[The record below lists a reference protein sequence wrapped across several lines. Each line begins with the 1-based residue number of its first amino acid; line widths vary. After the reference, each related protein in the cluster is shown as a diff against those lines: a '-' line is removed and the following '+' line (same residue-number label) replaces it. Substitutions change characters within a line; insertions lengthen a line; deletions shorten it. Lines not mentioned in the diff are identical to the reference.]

1 MRPTKLLMSAFGPY
15 AGRVEIDFEKF
26 GDKGLYL
33 ITGDTGAGKTT
44 IFDAIVFA
52 LYGEASGNNRDKNM
66 LRSKYAKP
74 DTPTFVELEFENKG
88 EKYVIKRN
96 PDYMRPAKRGDGETK
111 ENADAELIF
120 FNGKSPITK
129 MKEVTIAVEEIIG
142 LDKNQF
148 TQIVMIAQGDFLK
161 LLLAKTE
168 ERRDIF
174 RKIFHTMPYKTLQ
187 DRLKEKSK
195 KLHDLHDD
203 KNKSIAQYIR
213 GIQCDYDSTVSV
225 KWQQMRG
232 NKTEAGIE
240 EVRNVI
246 DEIIE
251 EDKGIISRDNKEIK
265 VLDKEISQ
273 IDEKIGKAD
282 TLGKALK
289 QKEKA
294 IKSLEK
300 NERDLIILE
309 EELKKQETLGPERE
323 RLSFEIQKLTEKLGE
338 YDKLDSILKELA
350 DNQKELENIEFQR
363 IFSLNRDIEDLNQET
378 KYLKDLQC
386 QYKDLNQK
394 LSAKRTEY
402 IHMEQIFMNEQAGIM
417 AAKLEEGKPCPV
429 CGSMEHPNPAELTE
443 NAPSK
448 EQVEQAKE
456 TVEQYEKETKK
467 LSEQAHKQS
476 MKVEVTEKETLMHI
490 EKILGKITL
499 EDAVE
504 KLKKVLSNKSAKNNA
519 NLKLNC
525 GYQCNDKTIENY
537 KMNIKSL
544 ETILKE
550 RKQTLQFESK
560 SKAKA
565 YINQLEKQQK
575 ALEKLFKRAE
585 QQWEECKS
593 NIEKANNTI
602 KTVENQLKN
611 TEMISLEELKEE
623 RRAKEKRRNRYLEI
637 VSGAKS
643 RVNINEK
650 FQNEIGRQFEALKEV
665 EKQWNMMKSLS
676 NTANGNISGKEKI
689 LLETYVQM
697 HYFDTIIQRANIRFM
712 VMSSGQYELKRAA
725 GSNNLKGQSGLELN
739 VIDHYNGSE
748 RSVRT
753 LSGGESFKASL
764 ALALGLSDEIHA
776 NAGGIQIDTL
786 FVDEGFGSLDEE
798 SLNQAMNALTNVTEG
813 NRLVGIISHI
823 GEIKERIDRKILVR
837 KDKINGSSITLEI

>member
-1 MRPTKLLMSAFGPY
+1 MMSAFGPY
-15 AGRVEIDFEKF
+15 AGQVEIDFDKF
-26 GDKGLYL
+26 GNKGLYL

-66 LRSKYAKP
+66 LRSKYAKA

-88 EKYVIKRN
+88 EKYVIRRN

-111 ENADAELIF
+111 ENADAVLTF
-120 FNGKSPITK
+120 FNGKPPITK
-129 MKEVTIAVEEIIG
+129 MKEVTIAVEEIVG

-168 ERRDIF
+168 ERREIF

-187 DRLKEKSK
+187 DKLKENSK
-195 KLHDLHDD
+195 KLHDLYDD

-213 GIQCDYDSTVSV
+213 GIQCNHDSPLSV
-225 KWQQMRG
+225 KWQQMRE
-232 NKTEAGIE
+232 NKTAAGIE

-246 DEIIE
+246 NEIIE
-251 EDKGIISRDNKEIK
+251 EDKGIISRDNKEIR

-294 IKSLEK
+294 IQSLEK
-300 NERDLIILE
+300 NERNLIILE
-309 EELKKQETLGPERE
+309 EELKKQEALSPERE

-338 YDKLDSILKELA
+338 YDKLDSILKELS

-363 IFSLNRDIEDLNQET
+363 MFSLKRDIEGLSQE
-378 KYLKDLQC
+378 KKSLFDLQC
-386 QYKDLNQK
+386 QYKDMNQK

-402 IHMEQIFMNEQAGIM
+402 IHMEQTFMNEQAGIM

-456 TVEQYEKETKK
+456 MVEQYEKETKK

-476 MKVEVTEKETLMHI
+476 MKVEVTEKETLIHI

-504 KLKKVLSNKSAKNNA
+504 KLKNALSHKSVKIKNV
-519 NLKLNC
+519 NLKSNC
-525 GYQCNDKTIENY
+525 EYQYTDKTIENY

-544 ETILKE
+544 ETILEE

-575 ALEKLFKRAE
+575 ALEKSFKKAE
-585 QQWEECKS
+585 HQWEECKS
-593 NIEKANNTI
+593 DIEKANNTI

-611 TEMISLEELKEE
+611 TEMISLEELKEQ
-623 RRAKEKRRNRYLEI
+623 RRAIEKRRNRHLET

-650 FQNEIGRQFEALKEV
+650 SQNEIGRQFEALKEI

-712 VMSSGQYELKRAA
+712 VMSSGQYELKRAD

-798 SLNQAMNALTNVTEG
+798 SLNQAIDSLSNVTEG
-813 NRLVGIISHI
+813 NRLVGIISHVR
-823 GEIKERIDRKILVR
+823 EIKERIDRKIIVN
-837 KDKINGSSITLEI
+837 KDKINGSDITLEI

>member
-1 MRPTKLLMSAFGPY
+1 MSAFGPY

>member
-1 MRPTKLLMSAFGPY
+1 MSAFGPY
-15 AGRVEIDFEKF
+15 AGQVEIDFNKL
-26 GDKGLYL
+26 GKKGLYL

-52 LYGEASGNNRDKNM
+52 LYGEASGNNRERNM
-66 LRSKYAKP
+66 FRSKYAKP
-74 DTPTFVELEFENKG
+74 DTPTFVELEFENKD
-88 EKYVIKRN
+88 EKYVVRRN
-96 PDYMRPAKRGDGETK
+96 PEYMRPAKRGEGETK
-111 ENADAELIF
+111 ENADAVLTF
-120 FNGKSPITK
+120 FNGKPPITK
-129 MKEVTIAVEEIIG
+129 MKEVTIAIEQIIG

-148 TQIVMIAQGDFLK
+148 AQIVMIAQGDFLK

-187 DRLKEKSK
+187 EKLKEKSK
-195 KLHDLHDD
+195 KLHDLYDD
-203 KNKSIAQYIR
+203 KNKSIAQYIA
-213 GIQCDYDSTVSV
+213 GIQCDIDSPVSL
-225 KWQQMRG
+225 KWQQMMG

-240 EVRNVI
+240 EILNVI
-246 DEIIE
+246 VEIIE
-251 EDKGIISRDNKEIK
+251 EDKDIISRGNKEIK

-282 TLGKALK
+282 GQNKAIK

-300 NERDLIILE
+300 NKRNLIHLE
-309 EELKKQETLGPERE
+309 EELNKQEALEPERE
-323 RLSFEIQKLTEKLGE
+323 GISFEIQKLTEKLGDYE
-338 YDKLDSILKELA
+338 KLDNILKELS
-350 DNQKELENIEFQR
+350 DNRKELENIKLQGMF
-363 IFSLNRDIEDLNQET
+363 LLKRDIEHLEQEKKCLEDLR
-378 KYLKDLQC
+378 C
-386 QYKDLNQK
+386 QYEEINQK
-394 LSAKRTEY
+394 LLKERTEY
-402 IHMEQIFMNEQAGIM
+402 IHMEQTFMNEQAGIM
-417 AAKLEEGKPCPV
+417 AANLEEGKPCPV
-429 CGSMEHPNPAELTE
+429 CGSIEHPYPAEITE

-456 TVEQYEKETKK
+456 IVEQYEKVTKG
-467 LSEQAHKQS
+467 LSEQAHEHS
-476 MKVEVTEKETLMHI
+476 MKVHVTEKETLLHI
-490 EKILGKITL
+490 ERILGKITL
-499 EDAVE
+499 EDAIE
-504 KLKKVLSNKSAKNNA
+504 KLKGVLSP
-519 NLKLNC
+519 KLIKISNVDLESKR
-525 GYQCNDKTIENY
+525 GYQYTDKAIENY

-544 ETILKE
+544 ETLLEE
-550 RKQTLQFESK
+550 RKQALQFESK

-565 YINQLEKQQK
+565 YINQLEKQK
-575 ALEKLFKRAE
+575 RALEKSFKKAK
-585 QQWEECKS
+585 QQCEDCKS
-593 NIEKANNTI
+593 DIEKANNTI
-602 KTVENQLKN
+602 NTIEKQLKN
-611 TEMISLEELKEE
+611 TEIISLDELKEKK
-623 RRAKEKRRNRYLEI
+623 RTIEKKRNKYLEI

-650 FQNEIGRQFEALKEV
+650 FQKEIGRQFKALIEV
-665 EKQWNMMKSLS
+665 EGQWNMIKSLS

-712 VMSSGQYELKRAA
+712 VMSSGQYELKRAVS
-725 GSNNLKGQSGLELN
+725 SNNLKGQSGLELN

-798 SLNQAMNALTNVTEG
+798 SLNQAMNSLLNVTDG
-813 NRLVGIISHI
+813 NRLVGIISHVR
-823 GEIKERIDRKILVR
+823 EIKERIDRKIMVS